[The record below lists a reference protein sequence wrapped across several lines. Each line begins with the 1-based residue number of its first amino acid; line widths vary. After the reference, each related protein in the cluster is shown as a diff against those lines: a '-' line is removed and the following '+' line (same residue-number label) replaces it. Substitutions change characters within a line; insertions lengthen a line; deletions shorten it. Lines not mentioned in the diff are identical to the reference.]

1 MATEGIE
8 IDRRL
13 REAHRQ
19 AEARVAAIRKE
30 ADTLELG
37 ARDHDARRGEA
48 LLELAR
54 LELPQL
60 TPEAIRATVEPAR
73 ARLLDVL
80 ARKEARI
87 RELADRRRQATD
99 AADAGQARLDAVTA
113 RLNELVERRE
123 KLEIEVAEAL
133 QKRAD
138 FAERSALA
146 TKAEEELHRHEGRVA
161 EIERDARE
169 KLPAYHS
176 SRLFRYLYE
185 RGYGTAEYRGRGW
198 IDSLDRWVARMID
211 YPRARRGY
219 EFLRD
224 TPALV
229 AAEVQRRRD
238 MFDALMD
245 QVEAIQKEEAD
256 RLGLTPVLEEG
267 RKVGAERD
275 QLVARLNELRQVIQ
289 KIEAERARLDQG
301 QDAFH
306 DEAIQTLRDALDKTE
321 ERVLRRRAGSTPDPT
336 DDAIVARL
344 AEITERL
351 DAVKRR
357 QAELAEE
364 RRHAVAVRASLE
376 DLRRRFRESN
386 FDSTRSVFQNDRIL
400 ESVLAGLETGRVN
413 SAQAWELFRRSH
425 HFRPSPVEV
434 YYPNGANIHT
444 GSTGR
449 VLTQVLI
456 HAAGAALNA
465 AAASRGIQRRGG
477 GGSWGG
483 GGMWGGGG
491 GSWGG
496 GGGGRGGSSD
506 GGFTSGSGF

>member
-1 MATEGIE
+1 
-8 IDRRL
+8 
-13 REAHRQ
+13 
-19 AEARVAAIRKE
+19 
-30 ADTLELG
+30 
-37 ARDHDARRGEA
+37 
-48 LLELAR
+48 
-54 LELPQL
+54 
-60 TPEAIRATVEPAR
+60 
-73 ARLLDVL
+73 
-80 ARKEARI
+80 
-87 RELADRRRQATD
+87 
-99 AADAGQARLDAVTA
+99 
-113 RLNELVERRE
+113 
-123 KLEIEVAEAL
+123 
-133 QKRAD
+133 
-138 FAERSALA
+138 
-146 TKAEEELHRHEGRVA
+146 
-161 EIERDARE
+161 
-169 KLPAYHS
+169 
-176 SRLFRYLYE
+176 
-185 RGYGTAEYRGRGW
+185 
-198 IDSLDRWVARMID
+198 
-211 YPRARRGY
+211 
-219 EFLRD
+219 
-224 TPALV
+224 
-229 AAEVQRRRD
+229 